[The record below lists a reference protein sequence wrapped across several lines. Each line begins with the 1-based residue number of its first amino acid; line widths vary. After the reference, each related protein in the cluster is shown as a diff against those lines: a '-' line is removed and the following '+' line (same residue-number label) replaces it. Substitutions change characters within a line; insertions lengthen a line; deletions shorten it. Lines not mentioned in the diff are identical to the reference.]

1 MSRRDVPDGPT
12 VGTDGVDQGVD
23 HGPAAREVDR
33 PASQEGRLER
43 AIGAEVRAR
52 RRASG
57 ATLAE
62 MAVRTGISKPMLSKI
77 EHAQIS
83 CSLTT
88 LARLADALDIPVTA
102 FFRGADVDR
111 EAVHTPAG
119 RGRAD
124 RRPGHP
130 RRPRLHPARRPARAA
145 QADGG
150 ASSSRSPSAARCSP
164 SSSTPGTELLYMLEG
179 HMIYSH
185 GGASYDMRRGDTLQ
199 LDGEGVHG
207 PTELVELPIRFLSV
221 VGHPDT
227 ARTATDG
234 CGLRHEVW
242 SVPRRHG
249 RRSGG
254 HRPHRRGR
262 PPCSPPTG
270 GAGSSPGSSRAT
282 AARSR
287 TSASG
292 RS

>member
-1 MSRRDVPDGPT
+1 MSRRDVPGPRVNGPT
-12 VGTDGVDQGVD
+12 VDPAGADAHGGDQGVD

-119 RGRAD
+119 AGARIVARGTRV
-124 RRPGHP
+124 GHDYT
-130 RRPRLHPARRPARAA
+130 LL
-145 QADGG
+145 GG
-150 ASSSRSPSAARCSP
+150 LRGQHKRMEAHLVTLTERSEVFPLFQH
-164 SSSTPGTELLYMLEG
+164 PGTELLYMLEG

-185 GGASYDMRRGDTLQ
+185 GGASYDMRRGDALQ

-221 VGHPDT
+221 VAHPDT
-227 ARTATDG
+227 G
-234 CGLRHEVW
+234 
-242 SVPRRHG
+242 PHG
-249 RRSGG
+249 D
-254 HRPHRRGR
+254 
-262 PPCSPPTG
+262 
-270 GAGSSPGSSRAT
+270 
-282 AARSR
+282 
-287 TSASG
+287 
-292 RS
+292 